1 MNSKVFN
8 YLKIKELT
16 DPQRVNSLFVSAFIQ
31 ERGWIVKHCSP
42 IIRFLGYE
50 QQAVTG
56 FIEELKVNGFSFSLE
71 DLIKLF
77 EFVVSPSDRIVTGAV
92 YTPANVR
99 KVILNRCFADKNSES
114 LMSIRVADISC
125 GCGGFLMDAASRIH
139 QLTGKSYA
147 EIFKDNIFGIDI
159 EDYAIERTKVLLC
172 LLALSEG
179 EDEDF
184 RFNLLVRDSLD
195 YADDN
200 WDKRFNNFDIVVGN
214 PPYVCSRNLSE
225 QTKTKLKGYDVCS
238 TGHPDLYIPFFKI
251 GTEVLNCE
259 GRLGFI
265 TMNSFLRS
273 VNGRAV
279 RRFFSRNRLAI
290 DIIDFRG
297 YQIFESRNTYTCLF
311 FLDKQLIRDGIRY
324 ATDERGLMN
333 DDIVY
338 KFISYDEL
346 DDIKGWGVNEYEKT
360 LAIESVGIQ
369 IKDYCPSRHGIA
381 TLSNDTYIFTPT
393 DEDNQYYYH
402 VSDGLLFPIEKGICR
417 DVVNPNKLNSIDD
430 LEALTKKILYP
441 YKIEKGKA
449 IVYDPEEM
457 QSLFPE
463 AYAYLGTKKKI
474 LLSRDKGRVDD
485 YPQWYAF
492 GRSQSLVLPR
502 FKLFFPKFANKVV
515 KCAICDAPNL
525 LLYNGLAFVN
535 NEEKKLRVLKAV
547 VESEL
552 FWEYIKANAKPYA
565 SGYYSLSGVDIN
577 HFGLPI
583 FTEAEEN
590 ELLDLT
596 DKSDIEVWLRDRY
609 ERSTLGEVF

>member
-251 GTEVLNCE
+251 GTEVLSCE

-324 ATDERGLMN
+324 ATDERGLMK

-463 AYAYLGTKKKI
+463 AYAYLGTKKNI

-485 YPQWYAF
+485 YPQW
-492 GRSQSLVLPR
+492 
-502 FKLFFPKFANKVV
+502 
-515 KCAICDAPNL
+515 
-525 LLYNGLAFVN
+525 
-535 NEEKKLRVLKAV
+535 
-547 VESEL
+547 
-552 FWEYIKANAKPYA
+552 
-565 SGYYSLSGVDIN
+565 
-577 HFGLPI
+577 
-583 FTEAEEN
+583 
-590 ELLDLT
+590 
-596 DKSDIEVWLRDRY
+596 
-609 ERSTLGEVF
+609 

>member
-56 FIEELKVNGFSFSLE
+56 FIEELRVNGFSFSLE

-200 WDKRFNNFDIVVGN
+200 WDKRFSNFDIVVGN